1 MTSLKNL
8 LALVRK
14 DENVA
19 AVIDYTTLVGLVAR
33 VRKDDKG
40 AALIEYSILIGLIAA
55 AVITIIVAVGT
66 WITGRW
72 TTLCNALSLG
82 TVACGAGG

>member
-1 MTSLKNL
+1 MTSLTKV
-8 LALVRK
+8 LAYVRK
-14 DENVA
+14 DEQTAFLLDYA
-19 AVIDYTTLVGLVAR
+19 ACLFASLR
-33 VRKDDKG
+33 RDDKG